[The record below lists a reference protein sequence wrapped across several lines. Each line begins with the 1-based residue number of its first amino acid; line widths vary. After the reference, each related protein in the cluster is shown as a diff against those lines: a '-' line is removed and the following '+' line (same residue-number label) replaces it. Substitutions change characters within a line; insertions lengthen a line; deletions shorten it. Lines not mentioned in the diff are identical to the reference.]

1 MIGRIVA
8 VLVLLLV
15 LAGCDSDTSGDTATT
30 TPSTVAPATVTPE
43 DARAIAKEAYIY
55 GFPMVD
61 NYRIQYAYFVNKQDP
76 EYKGGW
82 NEIHNT
88 ARVYTPED
96 KAIQSPNSD
105 TPYSFIG
112 ADLRAEPLVL
122 TVPPVEDGRYYS
134 LQFIDGYTY
143 NFAYV
148 GSRTTGNGGGK
159 YLLAGPGWQGERP
172 EGVDEV
178 IRSDTELAFVLY
190 RTQLFGPDDLENV
203 KKIQAGYQV
212 TPLSVFLNQPSP
224 APAPPI
230 DFAPPLTP
238 DQQKTSPQFFEI
250 LNFAMRFAPTL
261 PAEQQLRDRFATI
274 GIGPDGTFD
283 ADELTPEMR
292 KAIEDGMAD
301 AWAEFDTLKKDKVDT
316 DQVGSADFFG
326 SHQED
331 SDGNYLYRMA
341 GAVLG
346 IYGNTKE
353 EALYPA
359 VDVDSAG
366 APLTGANNYTY
377 RFEPGQLPPVNA
389 FWSLTMY
396 QLPESLLVDNP
407 IHRYVINSPMLPDL
421 VGTPTGGS
429 PCTCRTS
436 HRGRRRKPTGCPHR
450 RARSGGAAAV
460 LAQARRARRPVAGP
474 ETGEGLTALPA
485 SVRVCCAKRR

>member
-148 GSRTTGNGGGK
+148 GSRTTGDGGGK

-224 APAPPI
+224 APAPAI

-316 DQVGSADFFG
+316 DQVGAADFFG
-326 SHQED
+326 TKED
-331 SDGNYLYRMA
+331 LDGNYLYRMA

-359 VDVDSAG
+359 ATVDSAG

-407 IHRYVINSPMLPDL
+407 IDRYVINSPMLPDL
-421 VGTPTGGS
+421 VRDPDGGITLYLQNQS
-429 PCTCRTS
+429 P
-436 HRGRRRKPTGCPHR
+436 
-450 RARSGGAAAV
+450 
-460 LAQARRARRPVAGP
+460 GP
-474 ETGEGLTALPA
+474 AKEANWLPA
-485 SVRVCCAKRR
+485 PKGPFLVALRLYWPKPDALDGQWQAPKPVKA